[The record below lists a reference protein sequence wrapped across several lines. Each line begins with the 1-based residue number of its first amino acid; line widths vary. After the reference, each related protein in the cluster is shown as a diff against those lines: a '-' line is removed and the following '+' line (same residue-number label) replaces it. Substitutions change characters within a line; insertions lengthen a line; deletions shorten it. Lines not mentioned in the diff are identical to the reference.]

1 MMKKKEGDN
10 RLKMLLE
17 EKQMP
22 KELNRQKQKLE
33 RLLLIK
39 KSLMIMTLTPA

>member
-39 KSLMIMTLTPA
+39 KSLMIMTLT